1 MASAEVT
8 SALAAIDATSN
19 QQAKAVRYNELL
31 SQIVSSSSPT
41 TISQDLIAFLGSILS
56 ENVSIIASRPLLDAF
71 INALRTLPAD
81 VQINVGQ
88 HAIHALQSRS
98 TSVEEQDSSI
108 RGILADAYESQ
119 DEYLAAARVLQGIH
133 LDSSQRLI
141 SDEDKMRMWI
151 RIVRLYL
158 EEDDPTSAEG
168 FLNKIKNLPSKIQ
181 DQELKLHFQLSQAR
195 ILDARR
201 RFLDASQEYLNVSLA
216 TGVDEGDRL
225 HALSAAIVCAVLA
238 PAGPQRSRMLSRLSK
253 DDRSSSLEEHSILE
267 KIFRDHLLTPEEVK
281 AFSIKLAPHQ
291 LAQTADGSTVLDKAV
306 IEHNLLAASR
316 LYENIHV
323 DSLASILGL
332 EASGDMSAGERAEV
346 YAARM
351 VEQGR
356 LEGNIDQI
364 AGVIYFK
371 SGVDGV
377 GPTDTEGRSLRIWDA
392 GVQHLTDEVEKVAAS
407 IMDEFPEFAAAQ
419 MVH

>member
-1 MASAEVT
+1 MSLSFVSGSDLIAGPGLGSGLTAEAPMFDIIVRSQWSVEAKEMAMADMKIYLGPEKLLKGAGRDGCVCMLFRMKLRDNSMKSLDHVIMGIRFRFTAIMASAEVT

-201 RFLDASQEYLNVSLA
+201 RFLDASQEYLNRRYSGIISLP
-216 TGVDEGDRL
+216 R
-225 HALSAAIVCAVLA
+225 
-238 PAGPQRSRMLSRLSK
+238 K
-253 DDRSSSLEEHSILE
+253 
-267 KIFRDHLLTPEEVK
+267 K
-281 AFSIKLAPHQ
+281 
-291 LAQTADGSTVLDKAV
+291 
-306 IEHNLLAASR
+306 
-316 LYENIHV
+316 
-323 DSLASILGL
+323 
-332 EASGDMSAGERAEV
+332 
-346 YAARM
+346 
-351 VEQGR
+351 
-356 LEGNIDQI
+356 
-364 AGVIYFK
+364 
-371 SGVDGV
+371 
-377 GPTDTEGRSLRIWDA
+377 
-392 GVQHLTDEVEKVAAS
+392 
-407 IMDEFPEFAAAQ
+407 
-419 MVH
+419 